1 MRPETNPSTH
11 LKRPSWLGCTALG
24 SALALTVAGCGGG
37 GEAVVA
43 PAPAAVAADPLAT
56 LPSALA
62 SSAQAAVDYQR
73 QLAAQPSETREPLDL
88 GTLSLPQPDTDEPS
102 LVE

>member
-1 MRPETNPSTH
+1 MRPAPITPTSPGMV
-11 LKRPSWLGCTALG
+11 LALCC
-24 SALALTVAGCGGG
+24 ALALAGCGGA

-56 LPSALA
+56 LPTSLA
-62 SSAQAAVDYQR
+62 QSAQAAIDYQR
-73 QLAAQPSETREPLDL
+73 QLAANPSETREPLDVT
-88 GTLSLPQPDTDEPS
+88 GLSLPQPDTEEPA